1 MKTEQLPIGNAPEP
15 VALSHFPSSFHAVVW
30 RNWTLVPTA
39 RLAKTI
45 GTTPGNI
52 KKLGAALGL
61 PAPKRISADQWRRSA
76 LTIIRRNWHLLPYEQ
91 LLILLDWT
99 PEKLAF
105 TLQEDDFLYIKL
117 GSHKPKCPPVRWQEP
132 DAAAQKRA
140 AELAMIVKDSF
151 PKKQEP
157 LFAFVKALEK
167 PIKPR
172 PNSKPNPFSPR
183 FCYSYHALY
192 GDPLLEKEA
201 DPYPDGYLA
210 RLAASGVDGVW
221 MQAVLSNLAPN
232 PWNPAASAHYEE
244 RLAGLRKLTERA
256 KKHGIGVWL
265 YCNEPRTLPVAA
277 FAKAPDVKGIT
288 VGEHATLCTAV
299 PAVRQYLTDAIASV
313 CAAVP
318 ELAGFF
324 SITYSENQTHCWSH
338 GGGAKC
344 PRCASRGTVA
354 SLTDVNTAI
363 HSGLAKAGG
372 KQKLIVWDWAWP
384 DSVVADAILKLPRDV
399 LFMSVSEWDL
409 PIRRGGVAATV
420 GEYSL
425 SAVGPGPRA
434 TRHWALAKARGI
446 KTVAK
451 IQAANSWELSA
462 VPYVPAVANTAK
474 HAVRLRAAQVDGLML
489 GWTLG
494 GYPSPNLEV
503 VAEIGQGARADEAL
517 QRVARRWFGARDA
530 AQVVAAWTAVSTA
543 YEEFPFHI
551 QTIYNAPFQHGPANL
566 LWEKP
571 TGYRATMV
579 GFGYDD
585 LSTWR
590 AVYPPEV
597 FIAQLRKVADGFQR
611 GAGSLLSSSNPT
623 VRTEAH
629 LMEVVAIH
637 FASVAN
643 QARFVQIRGARSAER
658 TEILDDEV
666 ALTRRL
672 LALQAQDARIGF
684 EASNQYYYV
693 EMDLLEKL
701 ANLAYLRE
709 GFSMVGENLTA

>member
-1 MKTEQLPIGNAPEP
+1 MKRSTNADVLPVGNAPEP
-15 VALSHFPSSFHAVVW
+15 VAFPHFPSTLHALVW

-39 RLAKTI
+39 RLARVV
-45 GTTPGNI
+45 GTTPDKI
-52 KKLGAALGL
+52 KQLGRAMGL
-61 PAPKRISADQWRRSA
+61 PAPRRISADQWRRSA

-91 LLILLDWT
+91 LLVLLDWT

-132 DAAAQKRA
+132 DPTKQKRA
-140 AELAMIVKDSF
+140 GELAALVQGSF
-151 PKKQEP
+151 PQKQEP

-172 PNSKPNPFSPR
+172 PSTPPNPFSPR

-192 GDPLLEKEA
+192 GDPLLEKDA

-210 RLAASGVDGVW
+210 RLAAAGVDGVW
-221 MQAVLSNLAPN
+221 LQAVLSNLAPN
-232 PWNPAASAHYEE
+232 PWNPAASARYEE
-244 RLAGLRKLTERA
+244 RLAGLRRLTERA
-256 KKHGIGVWL
+256 KKHGIRVWL
-265 YCNEPRTLPVAA
+265 YCNEPRTLPLAA
-277 FAKAPDVKGIT
+277 FERAPEVKGIT
-288 VGEHATLCTAV
+288 VGEYATLCTAV

-313 CAAVP
+313 CTAVP
-318 ELAGFF
+318 ELGGFF

-338 GGGAKC
+338 GGGAQC
-344 PRCASRGTVA
+344 PRCAARGAVA

-363 HSGLAKAGG
+363 HAGLAKAGG

-384 DSVVADAILKLPRDV
+384 DSVVAPAIEQLPRDV

-409 PIRRGGVAATV
+409 PIHRGGISTTV

-434 TRHWALAKARGI
+434 TKHWALAKARGI

-462 VPYVPAVANTAK
+462 LPYVPAVANTAR
-474 HAVRLRAAQVDGLML
+474 HAARLKSAQVDGLML

-503 VAEIGQGARADEAL
+503 VAAIGQGASAEDAL
-517 QRVARRWFGARDA
+517 LTVAKRWFGRE
-530 AQVVAAWTAVSTA
+530 AQRVVEAWTALSAA

-551 QTIYNAPFQHGPANL
+551 QTVYQTPLQHGPANL

-571 TGYRATMV
+571 TGYRSTMV

-585 LSTWR
+585 LDGWR
-590 AVYPPEV
+590 AVYPPDI

-611 GAGSLLSSSNPT
+611 GADSLQSSANAA
-623 VRTEAH
+623 VHTEAR
-629 LMEVVAIH
+629 LMEAAAIH

-643 QARFVQIRGARSAER
+643 QARFVQIRGRASPER
-658 TEILDDEV
+658 TALLDHE
-666 ALTRRL
+666 ATLTRRL
-672 LALQAQDARIGF
+672 LALQAQDCRIGF

-701 ANLAYLRE
+701 ANI
-709 GFSMVGENLTA
+709 ENLKGRVE